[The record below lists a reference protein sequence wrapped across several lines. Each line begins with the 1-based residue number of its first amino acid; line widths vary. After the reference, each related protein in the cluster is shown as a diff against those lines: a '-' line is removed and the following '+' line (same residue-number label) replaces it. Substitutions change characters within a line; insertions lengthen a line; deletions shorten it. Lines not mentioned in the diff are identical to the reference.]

1 MARRRIRT
9 RILSRLE
16 GDVTTVK
23 ALVTHPMTK
32 THFITEV
39 TCEHNGKV
47 VMSANWGMG
56 ISTNPYCSFKFK
68 GGKKGE
74 PVKFT
79 WKDNKGKT
87 GEIEKNII

>member
-1 MARRRIRT
+1 MARIRT
-9 RILSRLE
+9 RILSRLK

-23 ALVTHPMTK
+23 ALVKHPMTRER
-32 THFITEV
+32 FITEV
-39 TCEHNGKV
+39 KCEHNGKV

-56 ISTNPYCSFKFK
+56 ISSNPYCSFKFK

-79 WKDNKGKT
+79 WKDNQGKT
-87 GEIEKNII
+87 GEVEKNII